1 MTLLARSLCCHPR
14 GLWKTNSQAKVL
26 CSVFVWVYVCVHAHT
41 CVCMR
46 KRETEERGRQS
57 GRQKQTEER
66 EIETESA
73 LYTRHDTGGL
83 EKQAPSAPLP
93 HESYSL

>member
-1 MTLLARSLCCHPR
+1 M
-14 GLWKTNSQAKVL
+14 G
-26 CSVFVWVYVCVHAHT
+26 VCVCARTHV
-41 CVCMR
+41 CVYEKER
-46 KRETEERGRQS
+46 EERGRQS

-73 LYTRHDTGGL
+73 SYTRHDTGDL

-93 HESYSL
+93 HESYYL

>member
-1 MTLLARSLCCHPR
+1 
-14 GLWKTNSQAKVL
+14 
-26 CSVFVWVYVCVHAHT
+26 VYEKE
-41 CVCMR
+41 R
-46 KRETEERGRQS
+46 EERGRQS

-73 LYTRHDTGGL
+73 LYTRHDTGDL

-93 HESYSL
+93 HESYYL